1 MEWTVYEQML
11 FFAYSVCLG
20 AMIGI
25 VLNIFS
31 GFGRNRSRVY
41 RFWLDVSFGFLA
53 AIMLFLGSLVIMD
66 GQLHPLL
73 LTGVGIGLLLEHL
86 TMGRYLSKATAI
98 FCKYTRQVMSWI
110 ARIINGF
117 STRLF
122 KTAVKL
128 PQLCYKMR
136 KKVKKEGN

>member
-1 MEWTVYEQML
+1 
-11 FFAYSVCLG
+11 
-20 AMIGI
+20 
-25 VLNIFS
+25 
-31 GFGRNRSRVY
+31 
-41 RFWLDVSFGFLA
+41 
-53 AIMLFLGSLVIMD
+53 MLFLGSLVIMD

-73 LTGVGIGLLLEHL
+73 LIGVGIGLLLEHL
-86 TMGRYLSKATAI
+86 TMGRYLSKATAF